1 MYFKNEIENG
11 YKIKYIIRNITIR
24 LNDII
29 KNTEVQKDDFN
40 VFKENIKNYINLT
53 KDFNLWF

>member
-40 VFKENIKNYINLT
+40 VFKENTKSYINLT
-53 KDFNLWF
+53 KDFNL

>member
-53 KDFNLWF
+53 KDFNL